1 MSTEIRMRR
10 GAISGKPTDSGGGDK
25 YFASLAA
32 RQFDTRMTTEG
43 SDSGKIVLIT
53 GASRG
58 IGFEAARALAAEG
71 HTVVLSARDRVRG
84 ESAVDAIKAEHLP
97 GGVHFLHLDVTD
109 PASIDS
115 AVAEVTEKFGKV
127 DVLVNNAAILRDH
140 YVKASDVA
148 PETLDQTLAT
158 NVTAVHAMIG
168 AFLPLLRASGQARV
182 INLASGAGQL
192 TWMFDKVW
200 APAYQIS
207 KAGVNAVTRIW
218 ATELQ
223 ADGISVNSVCPG
235 WCRTEMGGAEA
246 DRSAEEGTSGILWLA
261 NEAPADITGK
271 FFRDQKELDW

>member
-1 MSTEIRMRR
+1 
-10 GAISGKPTDSGGGDK
+10 
-25 YFASLAA
+25 
-32 RQFDTRMTTEG
+32 MTTVG

-58 IGFEAARALAAEG
+58 IGFEAARLFAAEG
-71 HTVVLSARDRVRG
+71 HSVILSARDRQRG
-84 ESAVDAIKAEHLP
+84 LSAVDALKAEDLP
-97 GGVHFLHLDVTD
+97 GSVHFLHLDVTD
-109 PASIDS
+109 AASIAG
-115 AVAEVTEKFGKV
+115 AVEEVTEKFGKL

-140 YVKASDVA
+140 YVKASEVA
-148 PETLDQTLAT
+148 PDTLDQTLAT

-223 ADGISVNSVCPG
+223 PDGIPVNSVCPG
-235 WCRTEMGGAEA
+235 WCRTEMGGEEA
-246 DRSAEEGTSGILWLA
+246 DRSPEEGTSGILWLA
-261 NEAPADITGK
+261 NEAPATVTGK
-271 FFRDQKELDW
+271 FFRDQEELDW

>member
-1 MSTEIRMRR
+1 
-10 GAISGKPTDSGGGDK
+10 
-25 YFASLAA
+25 
-32 RQFDTRMTTEG
+32 MTTEA
-43 SDSGKIVLIT
+43 SPVGKIVLIT

-58 IGFEAARALAAEG
+58 IGFEAARLLVAQG
-71 HTVVLSARDRVRG
+71 HTVILSARDRERG
-84 ESAVDAIKAEHLP
+84 ESAVEALRAEKHS
-97 GGVHFLHLDVTD
+97 GVVHFLHLDVTD
-109 PASIDS
+109 QASIAS
-115 AVAEVTEKFGKV
+115 AVEEVSEKFGKL

-148 PETLDQTLAT
+148 PDTLDQTLST

-168 AFLPLLRASGQARV
+168 AFQDLLKASGSARV

-223 ADGISVNSVCPG
+223 DDGIPVNSVCPG
-235 WCRTEMGGAEA
+235 WCRTEMGGEEA
-246 DRSAEEGTSGILWLA
+246 DRSAEEGTAGILWLV
-261 NEAPADITGK
+261 NEAPASVTGK

>member
-1 MSTEIRMRR
+1 
-10 GAISGKPTDSGGGDK
+10 
-25 YFASLAA
+25 
-32 RQFDTRMTTEG
+32 MTTEG

-109 PASIDS
+109 AASIDS
-115 AVAEVTEKFGKV
+115 AVAEVTEKFSKV
-127 DVLVNNAAILRDH
+127 DVLINNAAILRDH

-148 PETLDQTLAT
+148 PDTLDQTLAT

-192 TWMFDKVW
+192 TGMFDKVW

-223 ADGISVNSVCPG
+223 SDGIPVNSVCPG

-246 DRSAEEGTSGILWLA
+246 GTSGILWLA
-261 NEAPADITGK
+261 SEAPADITGK